1 MYLISRSG
9 PDLEIKV
16 ECGSSTIIDTYEGK
30 KKTSTAQQYTKLHGL
45 PNVASFE
52 TNLKINNQQ

>member
-1 MYLISRSG
+1 MNL
-9 PDLEIKV
+9 KQNV
-16 ECGSSTIIDTYEGK
+16 VHQTIYRYQRRKERK
-30 KKTSTAQQYTKLHGL
+30 LVTAQQYLKLHGL